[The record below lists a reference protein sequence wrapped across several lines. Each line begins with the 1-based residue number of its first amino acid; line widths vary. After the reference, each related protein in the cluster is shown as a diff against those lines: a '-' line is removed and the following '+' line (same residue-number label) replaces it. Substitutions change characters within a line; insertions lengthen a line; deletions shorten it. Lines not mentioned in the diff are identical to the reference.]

1 MKRIDLFGRKYG
13 NRLNKFQL
21 FIDWLLNSLYIAF
34 VLLLIGGFFI
44 FVLYFIY
51 KFITFYL

>member
-21 FIDWLLNSLYIAF
+21 FINWLINSLYITF
-34 VLLLIGGFFI
+34 ILLLIGGFFI
-44 FVLYFIY
+44 YELYFIY